1 MRKNKAIAYIAFY
14 AIYTALIAILTFVPY
29 IGFISIGPVSLTTIH
44 VAVLVFSYLAGW
56 KHSAFF
62 GLIFGLSSL
71 LVSATHP
78 SGILDPF
85 FVNPLISVLPR
96 VLFSFIAGVLMSLAK
111 KIHNK
116 ALHGVTIAVI
126 SLVTTFL
133 HSVMVLGMCGLLYF
147 DVLNAKLADAGAGGY
162 WIAFGVTLL
171 TNTLPEMALAFVL
184 VYPIGLALKRPF
196 NYTMGKTSNKQNVEV
211 VQIENEETKE

>member
-1 MRKNKAIAYIAFY
+1 MRKNKTIAYIAFY

-29 IGFISIGPVSLTTIH
+29 IGFFSIGPVSLTTIH

-116 ALHGVTIAVI
+116 ALHGITIAGI

-147 DVLNAKLADAGAGGY
+147 DVLDAKLAEAGGY
-162 WIAFGVTLL
+162 WIVFGLTLL

-184 VYPIGLALKRPF
+184 VYPIGLALTRPY
-196 NYTMGKTSNKQNVEV
+196 NYTIGKSNNNKQNTEV
-211 VQIENEETKE
+211 IQIENEETKE